1 MAIRNT
7 DTLITKDLTNNC
19 AVIGKKIADLVPD
32 AKNANRGSERG
43 NQMIEDS
50 LREYGAGRSILLDKH
65 GRIIAGNKTA
75 ENAVAIGMEDVLV
88 VQSDGTR
95 LVAVQRT
102 DLDLDDPH
110 TRQLAIADNRSGQ
123 VSLDWDADVLKGLV
137 DDGVDLA
144 PFWTADELA
153 TLWPVTVDLQTDED
167 DVPPVPEEPKSK
179 LGDLYVLGD
188 HRLLCG
194 DSTSVTDV
202 ERLMGGQKA
211 EYLFTSPPYADLRT
225 YGQADADMSV
235 AHLKMF
241 IRSFMELCSYVTINL
256 GLKRKEHEVVPY
268 WDEYIAEAKDC
279 GYKFLSWGVWARPS
293 AGSVGNQSAFF
304 PCTHEW
310 MFTFGKAFKD
320 INRCEDRRTN
330 PHKIGDTR
338 MVRQPDGSMKGSSRG
353 EQGER
358 KELESVIF
366 LNPELGAIRKE
377 HPATFPVALPE
388 KFINAITSSGESVVD
403 PFGGSGSTLIACEKT
418 GRKCYMMELSPQYCD
433 VIVTRWEQATGK
445 KAVLSA

>member
-1 MAIRNT
+1 MAKAHKPKNLPPGNAVARKK
-7 DTLITKDLTNNC
+7 LSDLTQ
-19 AVIGKKIADLVPD
+19 D
-32 AKNANRGSERG
+32 AKNANKGTARG
-43 NQMIEDS
+43 NAMIEKS
-50 LREYGAGRSILLDKH
+50 LRDYGAGRSILLDKH
-65 GRIIAGNKTA
+65 GAIIAGNKTA
-75 ENAVAIGMEDVLV
+75 QNAAAAGLDDVLV
-88 VQSDGTR
+88 IKTDGR
-95 LVAVQRT
+95 QLVAVQRI
-102 DLDLDDPH
+102 DLDLKDAK
-110 TRQLAIADNRSGQ
+110 TRSLAITDNRANE
-123 VSLDWDADVLKGLV
+123 VSLSWDVDVLKAFTAEGF
-137 DDGVDLA
+137 DLA
-144 PFWTADELA
+144 PFWNADELED
-153 TLWPVTVDLQTDED
+153 LWPQTVDLLTDED
-167 DVPPVPEEPKSK
+167 DVPPVPVEPVSK
-179 LGDLYVLGD
+179 LGDLYIMGD

-418 GRKCYMMELSPQYCD
+418 GRRCYMMELSPAYTD
-433 VIVTRWEQATGK
+433 VICKRWEQATGK
-445 KAVLSA
+445 KAVLSAG